1 MAIARLDSGSN
12 WGVSFDG
19 GSTWHGIYIPAPNIK
34 IEHTNVA
41 SSDSGRTEDGVMHI
55 NWVRT
60 DVRKVNLLY
69 NSISGNEKYNLM
81 YNIDGSG
88 NGLQGREFKF
98 RYLDGLAT
106 RSGRTVSKGVITI
119 DAYCGESSYE
129 YYSSVHRPE
138 EGGIYT
144 NFSINVIEM

>member
-19 GSTWHGIYIPAPNIK
+19 GTTWTGIYVPAPNLK
-34 IEHTNVA
+34 FEHTNVA

-69 NSISGNEKYNLM
+69 SAISGDEKDFMVNLM
-81 YNIDGSG
+81 
-88 NGLQGREFKF
+88 QGKEFRF
-98 RYLDGLAT
+98 RYWDNGVKEFDG
-106 RSGRTVSKGVITI
+106 
-119 DAYCGESSYE
+119 YCGESNYE
-129 YYSSVHRPE
+129 LYSSVHRAS

-144 NFSINVIEM
+144 NFSINVIEL